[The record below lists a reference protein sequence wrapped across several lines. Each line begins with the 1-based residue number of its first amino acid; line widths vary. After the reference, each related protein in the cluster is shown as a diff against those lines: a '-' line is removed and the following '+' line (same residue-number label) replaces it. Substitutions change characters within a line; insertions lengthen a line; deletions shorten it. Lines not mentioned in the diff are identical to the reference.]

1 MRKAHR
7 QIRWCLHHE
16 TATPPISEV
25 TEIVNDSLTHHTT
38 KFTVE
43 QAILKANNAKY
54 RQTNNTPPMTTL
66 LPILGLFGTT
76 PAAKQILQG
85 NFNIPHHLDKY
96 TKKLLTE
103 LAIPSH
109 MISKPKISL
118 KFQTQDYI
126 NGWSKMNEKTTSG
139 ISQVHFGHHL
149 ACSKHF
155 SNASFETLM
164 CELPYRTGYSQ
175 PLPILHQ
182 CHAV

>member
-1 MRKAHR
+1 
-7 QIRWCLHHE
+7 
-16 TATPPISEV
+16 
-25 TEIVNDSLTHHTT
+25 
-38 KFTVE
+38 
-43 QAILKANNAKY
+43 
-54 RQTNNTPPMTTL
+54 MTTL

-149 ACSKHF
+149 ACSKNF

-164 CELPYRTGYSQ
+164 CELPYRTGYSPNRYQ
-175 PLPILHQ
+175 SSINAMLLKKIRQNRCCIPQNNCSPRTGLQLYEQEARERCYAPRRTS
-182 CHAV
+182 